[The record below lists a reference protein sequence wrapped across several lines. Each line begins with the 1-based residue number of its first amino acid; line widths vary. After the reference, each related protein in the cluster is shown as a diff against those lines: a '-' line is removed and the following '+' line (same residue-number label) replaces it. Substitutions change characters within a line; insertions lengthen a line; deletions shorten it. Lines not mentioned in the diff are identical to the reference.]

1 MLRWGIVSMLT
12 NRTMTIED
20 VAVRDL
26 ESNLLSNVE
35 INCKKKCKTR
45 VERSGLEWCQC

>member
-1 MLRWGIVSMLT
+1 MLGWEIVSMLT

-35 INCKKKCKTR
+35 INCKKNVR
-45 VERSGLEWCQC
+45 RG